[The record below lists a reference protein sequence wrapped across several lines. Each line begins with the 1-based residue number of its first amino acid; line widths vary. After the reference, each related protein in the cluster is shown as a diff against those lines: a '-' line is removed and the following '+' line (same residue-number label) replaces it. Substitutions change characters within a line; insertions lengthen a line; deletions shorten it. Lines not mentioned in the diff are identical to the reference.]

1 MRCHPRPPSGVALML
16 VEQYVTWTAGE
27 FSVKKVMSPRGKV
40 GFRNATHGVRPAVIT
55 RPCLKNNNLTE
66 FQWTWKR
73 IVNPW
78 HSPTGISSAP
88 WRLPLSNCRR
98 NHHRQEHPRHPRRHR
113 IRTRFNHQ
121 DSVGMPVGPSR
132 RTHHFSINN
141 LVRESTRTDFFT
153 IGEPVAP
160 ITIQL
165 FSLVLSMPT
174 STIDAGSTVRDENGK
189 GGQTHWCPNRRHCG
203 KQKNVC
209 PTPNLGIV
217 MQLEGLTSP
226 NACRRN

>member
-1 MRCHPRPPSGVALML
+1 MALTHGHFVCAMAVATQQLSTKPPPSRAP
-16 VEQYVTWTAGE
+16 ETPSTPSNSNQIQP
-27 FSVKKVMSPRGKV
+27 PR
-40 GFRNATHGVRPAVIT
+40 
-55 RPCLKNNNLTE
+55 
-66 FQWTWKR
+66 
-73 IVNPW
+73 
-78 HSPTGISSAP
+78 
-88 WRLPLSNCRR
+88 LSW
-98 NHHRQEHPRHPRRHR
+98 
-113 IRTRFNHQ
+113 
-121 DSVGMPVGPSR
+121 GMPVGPSR

-174 STIDAGSTVRDENGK
+174 STIDAGSTVRDENGE
-189 GGQTHWCPNRRHCG
+189 GGQTHWCPNRRHSG
-203 KQKNVC
+203 KQKNIC